1 MTLTSAHFLHQVTAN
16 WEEEN
21 SSNEQN
27 KNVDKINY
35 KSNIYDFMLETAAC
49 YLKLRRRVDAWTT
62 WTM

>member
-1 MTLTSAHFLHQVTAN
+1 MTFTSAHFLHQVTAD

-49 YLKLRRRVDAWTT
+49 YLKLQ
-62 WTM
+62 

>member
-1 MTLTSAHFLHQVTAN
+1 MTFTSAHFLHQVTAD

-49 YLKLRRRVDAWTT
+49 YLKLQWRVDEWTT
-62 WTM
+62 WTI